1 MVKTTEAQL
10 LKRIEEMDSNI
21 LKLRE
26 VIKEQKSE
34 LKSWKDK
41 CLQLSDFIKKMEI
54 PTLH

>member
-41 CLQLSDFIKKMEI
+41 CWELSDFIKKMEI

>member
-1 MVKTTEAQL
+1 MVKITEAQL

-26 VIKEQKSE
+26 VIKKQKSE